1 MQYMAEWCQQQRI
14 NCTICM
20 MHTSVNMELLKGS
33 CEGVKQIYGVFQ
45 ASLTIFSLV
54 LWVRSHEC
62 YAVWLTPGKQ
72 STQTK
77 VKA

>member
-1 MQYMAEWCQQQRI
+1 
-14 NCTICM
+14 
-20 MHTSVNMELLKGS
+20 MELLKDS

-45 ASLTIFSLV
+45 ASLTNFSLV

-77 VKA
+77 VKS